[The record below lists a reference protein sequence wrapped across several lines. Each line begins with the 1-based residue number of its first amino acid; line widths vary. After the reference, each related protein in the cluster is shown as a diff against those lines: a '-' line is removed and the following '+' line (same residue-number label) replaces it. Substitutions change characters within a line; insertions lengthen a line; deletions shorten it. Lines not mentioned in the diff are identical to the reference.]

1 MDLKQNSQSQNGF
14 LKWILWMMSEIIV
27 RKSIIRETEQL
38 LLIFAICF
46 YYQNSI
52 RIQHRNNTD
61 RQMQRE
67 MLKPNESIHTISF
80 ISSINGS
87 TCMWR
92 KNGKEKD
99 REPHREREKFLASD
113 CATQSSLSKQF
124 INNITN
130 GCYRQVHTLANLV
143 RIFFVFMARNNT
155 ELCGRESEKVKENRR
170 AKNLYLKYRKYF
182 FLFPLAGIDLSCTR
196 DTNMNYL
203 SINHMIRCESNEK

>member
-1 MDLKQNSQSQNGF
+1 MDFKQNSQSENGF

-61 RQMQRE
+61 KIDRETE

-87 TCMWR
+87 TCIACGGKMEKR
-92 KNGKEKD
+92 KTES
-99 REPHREREKFLASD
+99 HTQREKFLASD

-143 RIFFVFMARNNT
+143 R
-155 ELCGRESEKVKENRR
+155 L
-170 AKNLYLKYRKYF
+170 F
-182 FLFPLAGIDLSCTR
+182 FLLHGS
-196 DTNMNYL
+196 
-203 SINHMIRCESNEK
+203 